1 MNVLGIDAGGS
12 KTVYALCNEQGQVLA
27 RLSGEG
33 FSPANSTGEELTQI
47 LKAQIQS
54 LLQHVGYAGIAGTV
68 DAVCA
73 GMPCY
78 GEDETVD
85 EMLRGVLDAI
95 FHGIPFEIVND
106 AQVAWAGSLAMRPG
120 VNVVC
125 GTGCITF
132 GMDSSG
138 RIARCGG
145 WSHHFSDEGSGY
157 WLGCKL
163 VEIYCKQA
171 DGRGDRHGIVYRLV
185 REHFQIGDDFA
196 MVKMF
201 ERDFL
206 PNRGKMAGLQ
216 RLLFDAAMRGDPD
229 AVACY
234 RQAANEIALNVKGIL
249 SQLNFEP
256 PVSVSYSG
264 GIFKVGSLLMEGFAE
279 YVQSVGGRI
288 AEPIAP
294 PWAGALMMALRLI
307 HRDTD
312 SPFDRIVQSSKI

>member
-33 FSPANSTGEELTQI
+33 FSPADNTGEELTQI
-47 LKAQIQS
+47 LKTQIQS
-54 LLQHVGYAGIAGTV
+54 LLRHAGYAWTAGSV

-85 EMLRGVLDAI
+85 EMQRGVLDNL
-95 FHGIPFEIVND
+95 FHRIPCKIVND

-138 RIARCGG
+138 HTARCGG

-185 REHFQIGDDFA
+185 RERFQIKDDFA
-196 MVKMF
+196 LVKMF

-216 RLLFDAAMRGDPD
+216 RLLFDAAKRGDPD

-256 PVSVSYSG
+256 PVNVSYSG
-264 GIFKVGSLLMEGFAE
+264 GVFQVGSLVMEGFTE
-279 YVQSVGGRI
+279 YVKSVGGRL
-288 AEPIAP
+288 AAPIAP
-294 PWAGALMMALRLI
+294 PWAGALMMGLQLI
-307 HRDTD
+307 RKDTEL
-312 SPFDRIVQSSKI
+312 SFDRIIQSSKI